1 MIVLDIDET
10 TDHSATAV
18 RLRYLEPGMPLRL
31 SVLGDAL
38 GGFACCIAEADGHT
52 IWVDLPIRRDTMLD
66 LEVGQLV
73 SVRFDRPGDAVY
85 LFDTVVT
92 GVRED
97 DRAPFGL
104 AVPVTIDRRAHRN
117 DARVPLVL
125 DAELRFDDGTT
136 GTGKVVD
143 LSAGGLA
150 LICHEELAEG
160 TELTVRSSL
169 PGPSG
174 DVSIEE
180 RVVIRTVWMYGRTP
194 AGATLHRYGVAFC
207 EDDVELREQVLTS
220 VIWNLTHNPT
230 VL

>member
-1 MIVLDIDET
+1 MLDIDET

-18 RLRYLEPGMPLRL
+18 RLRYLEPGTPLRL
-31 SVLGDAL
+31 SVLGDVL
-38 GGFACCIAEADGHT
+38 GGFACSIAEADGHT
-52 IWVDLPIRRDTMLD
+52 IWVDLPIRRDAMLAM
-66 LEVGQLV
+66 EVGQLV

-92 GVRED
+92 DVSDD

-104 AVPVTIDRRAHRN
+104 ALPVTIDRRPHRN

-125 DAELRFDDGTT
+125 DADLGFDDGATS
-136 GTGKVVD
+136 TGKVVD

-150 LICHEELAEG
+150 LICHEELAAG

-169 PGPSG
+169 PGPNG

-180 RVVIRTVWMYGRTP
+180 RVVIRTVSMYGRTP
-194 AGATLHRYGVAFC
+194 GGATLHRYGVAFC
-207 EDDVELREQVLTS
+207 RAGDDLREQVLTS
-220 VIWNLTHNPT
+220 VIWNLTHNPS

>member
-1 MIVLDIDET
+1 MIDIEETT
-10 TDHSATAV
+10 TDHNATAV
-18 RLRYLEPGMPLRL
+18 RLRYLEPGTPLRL

-38 GGFACCIAEADGHT
+38 GGFACCIVAVDGHT
-52 IWVDLPIRRDTMLD
+52 IWIDLPIRRDAMLD
-66 LEVGQLV
+66 MEVGQLV

-92 GVRED
+92 EVRDD

-104 AVPVTIDRRAHRN
+104 ALPVTIDRRSHRT

-125 DAELRFDDGTT
+125 DAELRLDDGATS
-136 GTGKVVD
+136 TGKVVD

-150 LICHEELAEG
+150 LICKEELTEG

-169 PGPSG
+169 PGPDG
-174 DVSIEE
+174 NVSIEE

-194 AGATLHRYGVAFC
+194 GGTTLHRYGVAFC
-207 EDDVELREQVLTS
+207 RDGDDLREQVLSS